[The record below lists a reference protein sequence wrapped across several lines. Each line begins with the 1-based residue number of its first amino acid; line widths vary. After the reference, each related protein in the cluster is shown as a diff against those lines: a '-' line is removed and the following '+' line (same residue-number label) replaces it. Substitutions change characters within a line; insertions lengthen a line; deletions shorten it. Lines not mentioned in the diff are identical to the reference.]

1 MADAPD
7 RDQQTEAPTTKRRA
21 DAARDGDVL
30 ISRELAT
37 ALVVMAGTAW
47 LALAGQWLVEGSA
60 ALLRSGLSFDGGIV
74 EDFQPVER
82 LLALV
87 AGVAMP
93 LAALFGLTLLA
104 AIAGPAMLGSLGWR
118 NKAMAFK
125 GNKLNPLAGLK
136 RMFGLQGGIELAKAL
151 AKTAVLGA
159 IGWWMI
165 AAELPLI
172 LSLAA
177 TDPASAAAQLGASLI
192 KMLFALSLGI
202 TLIAL
207 IDVPT
212 QWFQR
217 YRRLRMT
224 KQQLKDESRESDG
237 APELKAAQRARQQAI
252 LSQSARKAMGEAT
265 VVLTNPTHFAIA
277 LRYRPGK
284 DGAPVVV
291 ARGRDE
297 VAQAMKALASERA
310 VPMLEY
316 PQLTRGLYFTTRAGQ
331 AIPEDLYRAVA
342 VILAFV
348 FRLDR
353 EMAAYPKPPVVEVP
367 EDKRFGADGKLEA
380 KP

>member
-7 RDQQTEAPTTKRRA
+7 RDQQTEAPTAKRRA

-37 ALVVMAGTAW
+37 ALVVIAGTAW
-47 LALAGQWLVEGSA
+47 LVLAGQWLVEGSA

-136 RMFGLQGGIELAKAL
+136 RMLGLQGGIELTKAL
-151 AKTAVLGA
+151 AKTCVLGA
-159 IGWWMI
+159 IGWGII
-165 AAELPLI
+165 AAELPMI

-177 TDPASAAAQLGASLI
+177 ADPAQGAAQLGASLI
-192 KMLFALSLGI
+192 KILFALSLGI
-202 TLIAL
+202 ALIAL
-207 IDVPT
+207 IDVPA

-217 YRRLRMT
+217 NRRLRMT
-224 KQQLKDESRESDG
+224 KQQLKDEHRESDG

-297 VAQAMKALASERA
+297 VAQAMKALAGERA

-316 PQLTRGLYFTTRAGQ
+316 PQLTRALYFTTRAGQ

-353 EMAAYPKPPVVEVP
+353 EMEAYPKPPVVEVP
-367 EDKRFGADGKLEA
+367 EGKRFGADGKLEQ
-380 KP
+380 

>member
-7 RDQQTEAPTTKRRA
+7 RDQQTEAPTPKRQA

-30 ISRELAT
+30 VSRELAT
-37 ALVVMAGTAW
+37 ALVVIAGTAW

-60 ALLRSGLSFDGGIV
+60 ALLRTGLSFDGGIV

-82 LLALV
+82 LLALL

-165 AAELPLI
+165 AADLPLI

-202 TLIAL
+202 ALIAL
-207 IDVPT
+207 IDVPA

-217 YRRLRMT
+217 NRRLRMT
-224 KQQLKDESRESDG
+224 KQQLKDESRESEG

-297 VAQAMKALASERA
+297 VAQAMKALAGERA

-316 PQLTRGLYFTTRAGQ
+316 PQLTRALYFTTRAGQ

-353 EMAAYPKPPVVEVP
+353 EMAAYPKPPVVDVP
-367 EDKRFGADGKLEA
+367 TSKRFGADGKLEQ
-380 KP
+380 

>member
-7 RDQQTEAPTTKRRA
+7 RDQQTEAPTPKRRA

-47 LALAGQWLVEGSA
+47 LVLAGQWLVEGSA
-60 ALLRSGLSFDGGIV
+60 ALLRTGLSFDGGIV

-82 LLALV
+82 LLALM

-136 RMFGLQGGIELAKAL
+136 RMFGLQGGIELTKAL

-165 AAELPLI
+165 VAELPMI

-177 TDPASAAAQLGASLI
+177 ADPAQGAAQLGASLI
-192 KMLFALSLGI
+192 KILFALSLGI
-202 TLIAL
+202 ALIAL

-217 YRRLRMT
+217 NRRLRMT
-224 KQQLKDESRESDG
+224 KQQLKDESRESEG

-297 VAQAMKALASERA
+297 VAQAMKALAAERA

-316 PQLTRGLYFTTRAGQ
+316 PQLTRALYFTTRAGQ

-367 EDKRFGADGKLEA
+367 TSKRFGADGKLER
-380 KP
+380 

>member
-7 RDQQTEAPTTKRRA
+7 RDQQTEAPTAKRRA

-37 ALVVMAGTAW
+37 ALVVIAGTAW
-47 LALAGQWLVEGSA
+47 LVLAGQWLVEGSA

-82 LLALV
+82 LLALM

-136 RMFGLQGGIELAKAL
+136 RMFGLQGGIELTKAL
-151 AKTAVLGA
+151 TKTCVLGA

-177 TDPASAAAQLGASLI
+177 ADPASAAAQLGSSLI
-192 KMLFALSLGI
+192 KILFALSLGI

-217 YRRLRMT
+217 NRRLRMT

-277 LRYRPGK
+277 LRYRPGV

-316 PQLTRGLYFTTRAGQ
+316 PQLTRALYFTTRAGQ

-367 EDKRFGADGKLEA
+367 GGKRFGADGKLEG
-380 KP
+380 